1 MMLRTEFHIGLA
13 MPDPEEFMEKL
24 NIADAL
30 RMTQFVLIHMI
41 IRHHSI
47 ALYPPIIVKPE
58 MCSGLD
64 FSYLPSLTHFSE
76 VGSEMFHDQVR

>member
-47 ALYPPIIVKPE
+47 ALYPSHYSEARNVQRAFI
-58 MCSGLD
+58 
-64 FSYLPSLTHFSE
+64 LTKSHTF
-76 VGSEMFHDQVR
+76 